1 MAMARLMMRSSML
14 SPRIRVDHTN
24 YRSNVTNC
32 EWKLQPTRRRR
43 RRTCG
48 LWLQRVGT
56 TWHPRRR
63 RAFGASPGE
72 VRGVPLLFSACG
84 GACGSGAHSRS
95 HICAAAGAYGPSSS
109 MREAGARRVDQRRR
123 QQQPQQQKQ
132 KQQLRRRRRRREDGV
147 GANVDVANSAVLRG
161 AGPDNLS
168 SYTATS
174 RGGVGGRR
182 PSTPPIWTRKW
193 MADMQT
199 RSRNGKLS
207 ANDKAELAAC
217 ARMEVEIVAK
227 AEELRG
233 LQETLPTIDE
243 VALFASLGETDEL
256 EECLLV
262 ARRARALLLNEFRPL
277 MAKQVNIVARRY
289 RNLLGSA
296 VDPSSLMLPASAGM
310 NIGIDNY
317 DATKGSLPMF
327 ATVTVR
333 NELLKFVKRLIRSSS
348 IEEPTEESSTR
359 LRELKI
365 EQQSQRAGRLGP
377 EFSSDILD
385 NVFVASDRP
394 NISDAII
401 DDTARESLRGEID
414 SIFEDMPPRV
424 RNVLRLRYGFYFDRD
439 GNLVEQSGTRVGES
453 VMNVAKRYGISERE
467 SRNLDTM
474 ARKLLMSNLTRLEAD
489 ILQLEDEDN
498 EGKQ

>member
-1 MAMARLMMRSSML
+1 
-14 SPRIRVDHTN
+14 
-24 YRSNVTNC
+24 
-32 EWKLQPTRRRR
+32 
-43 RRTCG
+43 
-48 LWLQRVGT
+48 
-56 TWHPRRR
+56 
-63 RAFGASPGE
+63 
-72 VRGVPLLFSACG
+72 
-84 GACGSGAHSRS
+84 
-95 HICAAAGAYGPSSS
+95 
-109 MREAGARRVDQRRR
+109 
-123 QQQPQQQKQ
+123 
-132 KQQLRRRRRRREDGV
+132 
-147 GANVDVANSAVLRG
+147 
-161 AGPDNLS
+161 
-168 SYTATS
+168 
-174 RGGVGGRR
+174 
-182 PSTPPIWTRKW
+182 

-289 RNLLGSA
+289 RHLLGSA

-348 IEEPTEESSTR
+348 IEDPTEESGTR

-365 EQQSQRAGRLGP
+365 EQQSQRAGLGP

-474 ARKLLMSNLTRLEAD
+474 ARKLLMNNLTRLEAD